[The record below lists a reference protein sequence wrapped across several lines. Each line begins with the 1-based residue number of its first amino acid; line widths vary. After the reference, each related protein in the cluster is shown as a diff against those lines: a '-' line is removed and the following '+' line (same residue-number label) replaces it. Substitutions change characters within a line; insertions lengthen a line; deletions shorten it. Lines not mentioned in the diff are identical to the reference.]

1 MTDGLADRRT
11 GAPEHALFRA
21 SVRLCAGALLLLLA
35 ACTDLR
41 MNPAI
46 DRIQVPLDSA
56 SFKNDIMPVLR
67 TTCGSSGA
75 CHGVVGTAGPVLG
88 LNLQNDSAAYA
99 SLVNVVAVNA
109 PSMMRVRPGLPDSS
123 FMYRVLIPN
132 PTYRLGYYRMPLT
145 QLPLPFETTETIR
158 NWILKGA
165 LNN

>member
-1 MTDGLADRRT
+1 
-11 GAPEHALFRA
+11 
-21 SVRLCAGALLLLLA
+21 
-35 ACTDLR
+35 

-67 TTCGSSGA
+67 VTCGSSGA
-75 CHGVVGTAGPVLG
+75 CHGVVGNSSPQLG

-99 SLVNVVAVNA
+99 SLVNV
-109 PSMMRVRPGLPDSS
+109 PSSNFPNMMRVRPGLPDSS